1 MMKSSRLGKG
11 QRIED
16 NVIKNVKNL
25 LRLNKEINNTTII
38 DVSLLFRLKKN

>member
-1 MMKSSRLGKG
+1 MMKISRLGKD

>member
-1 MMKSSRLGKG
+1 MMKSSRLGKD